1 LRLVYNWYILTDMK
15 KRMISLDEKTANL
28 LEKSPNASE
37 TIRQALMI
45 YNEDIST
52 DTLAG
57 MRQAFRLLAEQ
68 QEKQHEEL
76 TNMLFEMNEKLD
88 TITRRATGEYQ

>member
-1 LRLVYNWYILTDMK
+1 MK

-68 QEKQHEEL
+68 QDKQHEEL
-76 TNMLFEMNEKLD
+76 TNMLFEMNEKID
-88 TITRRATGEYQ
+88 TVVRRATGEYQ

>member
-1 LRLVYNWYILTDMK
+1 MK

>member
-1 LRLVYNWYILTDMK
+1 MK

-88 TITRRATGEYQ
+88 TVHRRATGEYQ

>member
-1 LRLVYNWYILTDMK
+1 MK

-57 MRQAFRLLAEQ
+57 MRQAFRKLQEQ

-76 TNMLFEMNEKLD
+76 TNMLFEINEKLE
-88 TITRRATGEYQ
+88 TVVRRATGEYQ

>member
-1 LRLVYNWYILTDMK
+1 MK

-88 TITRRATGEYQ
+88 TVVRRATGEYQ

>member
-76 TNMLFEMNEKLD
+76 TNMLFEMNEKLE
-88 TITRRATGEYQ
+88 TVVRRATGEYQ